1 MPKVTYNAFWDE
13 EERVQVQW
21 EVTFTRQHLPRGQ
34 DVTRG
39 VTGHLWLPLCA
50 GNGGQSGPVDSC
62 HRDTFVMSRCLSDEL
77 ALGVAFG
84 LKTGW

>member
-1 MPKVTYNAFWDE
+1 M
-13 EERVQVQW
+13 
-21 EVTFTRQHLPRGQ
+21 GG
-34 DVTRG
+34 DVHTAASSEGPGRDWG

-62 HRDTFVMSRCLSDEL
+62 HRDTFVMSRCLPDEL